1 MKVEEIMKEAKVVNK
16 NLSVLEASELMTKEG
31 IGSLIIDFENGDY
44 GIITEKDITK
54 TVKDSGKKLS
64 EIAPKGIVTLEK
76 ICTLEEA
83 AAIMKEHKI
92 KRLPVVEDKKVI
104 GIITVTEL
112 IENSKDLNENDFWI
126 N

>member
-31 IGSLIIDFENGDY
+31 IGSLVIDFENGDY

-54 TVKDSGKKLS
+54 DFKDSNKKLS
-64 EIAPKGIVTLEK
+64 DVAPKGIVTLEK

>member
-1 MKVEEIMKEAKVVNK
+1 MKVEEVMKEAKIVNK
-16 NLSVLEASELMTKEG
+16 NTSVSEASEMMSKEG

-44 GIITEKDITK
+44 GIVTEKDITK
-54 TVKDSGKKLS
+54 NVEDSNKKLS
-64 EIAPKGIVTLEK
+64 DVAPKGIVTLEK
-76 ICTLEEA
+76 SCTLEEA
-83 AAIMKEHKI
+83 AEIMKEHKI

-112 IENSKDLNENDFWI
+112 LENSKELNENDFLI